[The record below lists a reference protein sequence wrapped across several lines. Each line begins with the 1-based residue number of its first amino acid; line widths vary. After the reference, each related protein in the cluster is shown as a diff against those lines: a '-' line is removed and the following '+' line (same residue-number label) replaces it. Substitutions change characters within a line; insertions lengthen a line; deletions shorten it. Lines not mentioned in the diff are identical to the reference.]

1 MRLASLAGSTAACL
15 SAVPPAA
22 GPRAGPGPAEVAPV
36 ALPAGRW
43 VEGVA
48 AIVRGRPSW
57 SCSFVLVPA
66 EGRQLQPCAFAR
78 SSQSHRSLS
87 NTSGHSRRRR
97 TGRPPAK
104 GKDPSENCPGQGPPW
119 CVLEPGRDRLARGCR
134 LGRGADQRHAARA
147 RCGPPTRPTRQLWRR
162 LLAARGQWPPE
173 RLCCR
178 EPGSLPV
185 VRPDGAWALRVTHYG
200 PRDRAVFSGI
210 LQTGGKFVDVHSFGQ
225 GNDIVAVARNQHAIV
240 FRFVNYGWVDGL
252 DFATTCS
259 AGFTVSIDVNGQR
272 ASPGAIHLGSG
283 GVSPASNP
291 FRVQRGRGRAP
302 QTTTTTTSTQPG
314 GEPPTTSA
322 NPDHHHDRAP
332 RWPGGPGT

>member
-1 MRLASLAGSTAACL
+1 MRTVPAKALLGACL
-15 SAVPPAA
+15 SLV
-22 GPRAGPGPAEVAPV
+22 GTG
-36 ALPAGRW
+36 LP
-43 VEGVA
+43 GVA
-48 AIVRGRPSW
+48 AWAGEPTSVTLPVPVVAPQPAPPDNCGGGYWPPEVSGRPS
-57 SCSFVLVPA
+57 
-66 EGRQLQPCAFAR
+66 GFAAG
-78 SSQSHRSLS
+78 
-87 NTSGHSRRRR
+87 N
-97 TGRPPAK
+97 
-104 GKDPSENCPGQGPPW
+104 
-119 CVLEPGRDRLARGCR
+119 
-134 LGRGADQRHAARA
+134 RGAY
-147 RCGPPTRPTRQLWRR
+147 LWYD
-162 LLAARGQWPPE
+162 
-173 RLCCR
+173 
-178 EPGSLPV
+178 
-185 VRPDGAWALRVTHYG
+185 PDGAWALRVTHYG